1 MSKINK
7 FIGAHV
13 SAQGGVSNAIEN
25 AKNINARAFAIF
37 TKNQRRWDSKPLEE
51 EEILKFKKL

>member
-37 TKNQRRWDSKPLEE
+37 TKIKEDGIQNH
-51 EEILKFKKL
+51 